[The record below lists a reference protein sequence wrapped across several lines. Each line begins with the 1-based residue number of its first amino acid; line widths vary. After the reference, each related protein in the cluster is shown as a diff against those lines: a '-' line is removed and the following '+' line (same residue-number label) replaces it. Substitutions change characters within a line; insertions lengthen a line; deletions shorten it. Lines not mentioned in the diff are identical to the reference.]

1 MSTYRQMRV
10 PPSALENPEWILSGF
25 NRASTT
31 SLGDIVLLVQAG
43 PISRMCSSQWW
54 KTCPLLMSSWTHM
67 ASRHEGHPF
76 MYHQMVSYLT
86 KDRQIDL
93 LAVSGRVPMLSNS
106 T

>member
-10 PPSALENPEWILSGF
+10 PPSALENPKWILSGF

-31 SLGDIVLLVQAG
+31 SLEDIVLLVQAG
-43 PISRMCSSQWW
+43 PIIQNVQFSVVEDLSPFNAIMGPTWLHGM
-54 KTCPLLMSSWTHM
+54 KVI
-67 ASRHEGHPF
+67 PF

-93 LAVSGRVPMLSNS
+93 FGSQLAAC
-106 T
+106 